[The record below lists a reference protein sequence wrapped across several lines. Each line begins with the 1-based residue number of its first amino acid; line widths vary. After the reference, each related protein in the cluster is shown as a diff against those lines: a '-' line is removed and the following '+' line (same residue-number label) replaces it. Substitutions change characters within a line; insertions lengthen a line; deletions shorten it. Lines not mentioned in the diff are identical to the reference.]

1 MAVSMT
7 DYMEQQLAQESAE
20 IVTESED
27 ELSMA
32 ILESYLSMSAAFAS
46 IENAFECANI
56 CAFCEAA
63 EIEAPT
69 EATVI
74 VESFWDSVKN
84 VFETII
90 DWFRSVIKGFIG
102 LFTSAKL
109 QKLIAKLKQLDG
121 STQIK
126 AGSDVSFM
134 MVATD
139 YIFLKLEDFKTEII
153 DEVPTHEVVNS
164 YIENI
169 EKLLKVK
176 TWTADTIANITGSG
190 DLTFNKLPTY
200 SSGNITVSDLI
211 ASLEQINKIN
221 MPKRGSALLKNL
233 KFDEKKYK
241 GNVEDDKDEEKKLD
255 KVLINN
261 IKKAS
266 RLLAKAYDKIT
277 VGLTKTSDIAFK
289 GENVDTSSEGY
300 KSDLEKAKKEHKE
313 AKKYNEDEDSDNRP
327 KVTSE
332 SAVETV
338 DGTNVVAENNETVT
352 ESEVKTVAS
361 TDEYFD

>member
-1 MAVSMT
+1 MASMT
-7 DYMEQQLAQESAE
+7 DYMEQQLIQESAE

-32 ILESYLSMSAAFAS
+32 ILESYLSMSAAFAT

-56 CAFCEAA
+56 CAFCESA

-121 STQIK
+121 TSQIK

-134 MVATD
+134 IVATD

-153 DEVPTHEVVNS
+153 DEVPTHEVVNG

-176 TWTADTIANITGSG
+176 TWTADTVANIGGSG
-190 DLTFNKLPTY
+190 DSTFAKIPDPTHL
-200 SSGNITVSDLI
+200 TVSDI
-211 ASLEQINKIN
+211 ITRLEQINKIN

-233 KFDEKKYK
+233 KFDETKYK
-241 GNVEDDKDEEKKLD
+241 GNAEDNKDDKLD

-277 VGLTKTSDIAFK
+277 AGLAKTSDIAFK

-300 KSDLEKAKKEHKE
+300 KSDLENAKKAHKE

-327 KVTSE
+327 KTTSE
-332 SAVETV
+332 SATETV
-338 DGTNVVAENNETVT
+338 DGTNVIVENDETVT